1 MINAKGSRLWHL
13 PFIIIPNKLFNFLK
27 QSMKRFYF
35 LFLSTLFFAPSF
47 LFGATEIANSNLI
60 YTWGYGD
67 VMNEIMQAVKGITTE
82 TGYIVNAALAI
93 SLLLFSIK
101 KAMDGQTNPVF
112 EFGKMFILFAVVWQM
127 FLRAP
132 NDNSHRFMIHDEVTS
147 KDYVISQIPIGIGKS
162 FALMTQF
169 ERLILEAMEKHFSTP
184 QSTNFSN
191 AGLGFSL
198 QVMSTLPSVKLSAI
212 DATLQKNI
220 DFYFRNCVSVG
231 ILLNQQG
238 RNLFQNSD
246 NLMQDLFT
254 NIGNGS
260 QLTPLFK
267 NNNNVEEQSVVPCS
281 DAGPQIVEMIQ
292 NDTDEAMKIHAA
304 LLGMVNDMT
313 NYEQK
318 FLGAA
323 QIYNEQAVSARSY
336 LQQSMVMLAS
346 QDAIINTAKS
356 VGLNPASVAANT
368 AYADQQF
375 YASMQAQGHM
385 AQTYLPLA
393 KAYLTAIIIGLS
405 WLVALLSIVFGSYA
419 HIKMFFTLCIWIVLW
434 TPILCIINYL
444 NDYNLMKVAQVITG
458 GKAALSL
465 GDNML
470 IFKEVASRSNFMNYL
485 VMSTPVLAYAIAKAS
500 EQGFITFASGLSQ
513 ALTGASRA
521 AGSFANQQALSTQTS
536 IAAPRGDEVWAMNAG
551 VVSLQGATSIGSS
564 RYSTTSIAGGGTT
577 VADVNTGS
585 KISGDMQG
593 VTAANIAGLS
603 ASDMKSK
610 QASLAGEV
618 SQGISDALKTGQTSQ
633 SVANMAFDHSASH
646 GINTQAQEIFKA
658 SSTMAFDKMAQAGDQ
673 RAQELMSALK
683 AGGSIEGIAGGNVSI
698 TEKDGTSRT
707 FQFTDKEM
715 QQWAKDFGDNVAST
729 YARDDSAR
737 ASLNNAFSTF
747 TGKEFSQVHSAINK
761 YSSVESFASN
771 VNSDSV
777 PKALNNYIRSGDN
790 AAITNAWNSGNIGK
804 AMAMASDD
812 FQRWSVNNPQQLSKY
827 FSAGDFSSPQNTMG
841 SVGMQNYY
849 SPSTASAIHKGN
861 YGTVDSAAVGFGNS
875 YEADK
880 KSMAEGHF
888 NTTGQNTAWG
898 QGNSQGTVQQEV
910 QGQVNNA
917 VNQFNKGAPARTVD
931 DGVKVA
937 EMAADGAK
945 GSFNNTV
952 NALGT
957 VTQTALNNPSQLL
970 DSKFWTGARDA
981 NGNLIQPSN
990 GGNNNSAPPAPKI
1003 PPEFLK

>member
-1 MINAKGSRLWHL
+1 
-13 PFIIIPNKLFNFLK
+13 
-27 QSMKRFYF
+27 
-35 LFLSTLFFAPSF
+35 
-47 LFGATEIANSNLI
+47 
-60 YTWGYGD
+60 
-67 VMNEIMQAVKGITTE
+67 
-82 TGYIVNAALAI
+82 
-93 SLLLFSIK
+93 
-101 KAMDGQTNPVF
+101 MDGQTNPVF
-112 EFGKMFILFAVVWQM
+112 EFGKMFVLFAVVWYI

-132 NDNSHRFMIHDEVTS
+132 NDNNHRFMIHDEVTS

-260 QLTPLFK
+260 QLTPLFE

-281 DAGPQIVEMIQ
+281 DAGPQIVEMIKK
-292 NDTDEAMKIHAA
+292 DTDEAMKIHAA
-304 LLGMVNDMT
+304 LLGMANDMT

-336 LQQSMVMLAS
+336 LQQSMIMLAS

-434 TPILCIINYL
+434 TPILCIINFI
-444 NDYNLMKVAQVITG
+444 NDFNLMNVAQVITG

-470 IFKEVASRSNFMNYL
+470 IFKEVANRSNFMNYL

-500 EQGFITFASGLSQ
+500 EQGFVTFVSGLSQ

-536 IAAPRGDEVWAMNAG
+536 IAAPRGDEVWAVGAGYNTLQSSFGAGGRSFMGTRDMQHGGELVKDNMTGSSAVINANGSIGNASIKGLNAGMTASNLETRAHALSDAIQNSNLSQRALEVASGKGDSLALSENDRSAITNATQHALANAYSKATGVDVSQAYEDVMSGKIGGGIGLNKEIKGVRINIDAGGTLSTSSMESEAWYQNLSKNQQETFNKTFNESLSNEIGKNRDASASFNNLLKTGNVTNSARIKSSMDSYNEAKTLNNSVGYDGGSSIVQGYINENYGG
-551 VVSLQGATSIGSS
+551 VVSKEN
-564 RYSTTSIAGGGTT
+564 
-577 VADVNTGS
+577 VASAVNAVENMAAR
-585 KISGDMQG
+585 GDMQG
-593 VTAANIAGLS
+593 LSHYAGV
-603 ASDMKSK
+603 D
-610 QASLAGEV
+610 
-618 SQGISDALKTGQTSQ
+618 
-633 SVANMAFDHSASH
+633 
-646 GINTQAQEIFKA
+646 
-658 SSTMAFDKMAQAGDQ
+658 
-673 RAQELMSALK
+673 
-683 AGGSIEGIAGGNVSI
+683 
-698 TEKDGTSRT
+698 
-707 FQFTDKEM
+707 
-715 QQWAKDFGDNVAST
+715 
-729 YARDDSAR
+729 
-737 ASLNNAFSTF
+737 
-747 TGKEFSQVHSAINK
+747 
-761 YSSVESFASN
+761 SN
-771 VNSDSV
+771 VNSNGLFGQSKHNYHDPRGV
-777 PKALNNYIRSGDN
+777 MTDHNKAIDDLNSRQKGFMATRN
-790 AAITNAWNSGNIGK
+790 APNDVESEGLAFDVEKAAGAAEKKAGTAIKERN
-804 AMAMASDD
+804 
-812 FQRWSVNNPQQLSKY
+812 
-827 FSAGDFSSPQNTMG
+827 
-841 SVGMQNYY
+841 
-849 SPSTASAIHKGN
+849 
-861 YGTVDSAAVGFGNS
+861 
-875 YEADK
+875 E
-880 KSMAEGHF
+880 
-888 NTTGQNTAWG
+888 
-898 QGNSQGTVQQEV
+898 
-910 QGQVNNA
+910 
-917 VNQFNKGAPARTVD
+917 
-931 DGVKVA
+931 
-937 EMAADGAK
+937 
-945 GSFNNTV
+945 
-952 NALGT
+952 
-957 VTQTALNNPSQLL
+957 
-970 DSKFWTGARDA
+970 
-981 NGNLIQPSN
+981 
-990 GGNNNSAPPAPKI
+990 KI
-1003 PPEFLK
+1003 NDTYK

>member
-1 MINAKGSRLWHL
+1 
-13 PFIIIPNKLFNFLK
+13 
-27 QSMKRFYF
+27 MKRFYF
-35 LFLSTLFFAPSF
+35 LFFSTLFFTPSF
-47 LFGATEIANSNLI
+47 LFGATNIANSNLI

-82 TGYIVNAALAI
+82 TDYIVNAALAI

-112 EFGKMFILFAVVWQM
+112 EFGKMFMLFAVVWYM

-132 NDNSHRFMIHDEVTS
+132 NDNNHRFMIYDEVTS

-169 ERLILEAMEKHFSTP
+169 EKVILEAMEKHFSTP

-260 QLTPLFK
+260 QLTPLFE
-267 NNNNVEEQSVVPCS
+267 NNNNIEKQSVVPCS
-281 DAGPQIVEMIQ
+281 DAGPQIVEMIK

-304 LLGMVNDMT
+304 LLGMANDMA

-336 LQQSMVMLAS
+336 LQQSMIMLAS

-375 YASMQAQGHM
+375 YASMQAQGHL

-434 TPILCIINYL
+434 TPILCIINFI
-444 NDYNLMKVAQVITG
+444 NDFNLMNVAQVITG

-465 GDNML
+465 GDNIL
-470 IFKEVASRSNFMNYL
+470 IFKEVANRSNFMNYL

-500 EQGFITFASGLSQ
+500 EQGFVTFASGLSQ

-536 IAAPRGDEVWAMNAG
+536 IAAPRGDEVWAVGAGYNTLQSSFGVGGRSFMGTRDIQHGGELVKDNMTGSSAVINADGSIGNASIKGLNAGTTASNLETRAHALSDAIQNSNLSQRALEVASGKGDSLALSENDRSAITNATQHALANAYSKATGVDVKQAYEDLMSGKIGGGIGFSKEIKGVRINVDAGGSVSTGSVESEAWYQNLSKNQQETFNKTFNESLSNEIGKNRDASASFNNLLKTGNVTNSASIKSSMDSYNEAKTLNNSVGYDGGSSIVQGYINENYGG
-551 VVSLQGATSIGSS
+551 VVSKEN
-564 RYSTTSIAGGGTT
+564 
-577 VADVNTGS
+577 VASAVNAVENMAAR
-585 KISGDMQG
+585 GDMQG
-593 VTAANIAGLS
+593 LSHYAGV
-603 ASDMKSK
+603 D
-610 QASLAGEV
+610 
-618 SQGISDALKTGQTSQ
+618 
-633 SVANMAFDHSASH
+633 
-646 GINTQAQEIFKA
+646 
-658 SSTMAFDKMAQAGDQ
+658 
-673 RAQELMSALK
+673 
-683 AGGSIEGIAGGNVSI
+683 
-698 TEKDGTSRT
+698 
-707 FQFTDKEM
+707 
-715 QQWAKDFGDNVAST
+715 
-729 YARDDSAR
+729 
-737 ASLNNAFSTF
+737 
-747 TGKEFSQVHSAINK
+747 
-761 YSSVESFASN
+761 SN
-771 VNSDSV
+771 VNSNGLFGQSKHNYHDPRGV
-777 PKALNNYIRSGDN
+777 MTDHNKAIDDLNSRQKGFMATRNAPNDVKSEGLAGGIQKAAN
-790 AAITNAWNSGNIGK
+790 AAEYK
-804 AMAMASDD
+804 A
-812 FQRWSVNNPQQLSKY
+812 
-827 FSAGDFSSPQNTMG
+827 G
-841 SVGMQNYY
+841 
-849 SPSTASAIHKGN
+849 TAIKERN
-861 YGTVDSAAVGFGNS
+861 
-875 YEADK
+875 E
-880 KSMAEGHF
+880 
-888 NTTGQNTAWG
+888 
-898 QGNSQGTVQQEV
+898 
-910 QGQVNNA
+910 
-917 VNQFNKGAPARTVD
+917 
-931 DGVKVA
+931 
-937 EMAADGAK
+937 
-945 GSFNNTV
+945 
-952 NALGT
+952 
-957 VTQTALNNPSQLL
+957 
-970 DSKFWTGARDA
+970 
-981 NGNLIQPSN
+981 
-990 GGNNNSAPPAPKI
+990 KI
-1003 PPEFLK
+1003 NDTYK

>member
-1 MINAKGSRLWHL
+1 
-13 PFIIIPNKLFNFLK
+13 
-27 QSMKRFYF
+27 MKRFYF
-35 LFLSTLFFAPSF
+35 LFFSTLFFAPSF
-47 LFGATEIANSNLI
+47 LFGATNIANSNLI

-82 TGYIVNAALAI
+82 TDYIVKAALAI

-101 KAMDGQTNPVF
+101 KAMDGQTSPVF
-112 EFGKMFILFAVVWQM
+112 EFGKMFMLFAVVWYM
-127 FLRAP
+127 FLKAP
-132 NDNSHRFMIHDEVTS
+132 NDNNHRFMIHDEVTS

-169 ERLILEAMEKHFSTP
+169 EKVILEAMEKHFSTP

-267 NNNNVEEQSVVPCS
+267 NNNNIEEQSVVPCS
-281 DAGPQIVEMIQ
+281 DAGPQIVEMIKK
-292 NDTDEAMKIHAA
+292 DTDEAMKIHAA
-304 LLGMVNDMT
+304 LLGMANDMT
-313 NYEQK
+313 NYEKK

-336 LQQSMVMLAS
+336 LQQSMIMLAS

-434 TPILCIINYL
+434 TPILCIINFI
-444 NDYNLMKVAQVITG
+444 NDFNLMNVAQVITG

-470 IFKEVASRSNFMNYL
+470 IFKEVANRSNFMNYL

-500 EQGFITFASGLSQ
+500 EQGFVTFASGLSQ
-513 ALTGASRA
+513 ALTGASKA

-536 IAAPRGDEVWAMNAG
+536 IAAPRGDEVWAVGAGYNTLQSSFGVGGRSFMGTRDMQHGGELVKDNMTGSSAVINADGSIGNASIKGLNAGMTASNLETRQHALSDAIQNSNLSQRALEVASGKGDSLALSENDRSAITNATQHALANAYSKATGVDVKQAYEDLMSGKIGGGIGFSKEIKGVRINVDAGGSVSTGSVESEAWYQNLSKNQQETFNKTFNESLSNEIGKNRDASASFNNLLKTGNVTNSASIKSSMDSYNEAKTLNNSVGYDGGSSIVQGYINENYGG
-551 VVSLQGATSIGSS
+551 VVSKEN
-564 RYSTTSIAGGGTT
+564 
-577 VADVNTGS
+577 VASAVNAVENMAAR
-585 KISGDMQG
+585 GDMQG
-593 VTAANIAGLS
+593 LSHYAGV
-603 ASDMKSK
+603 D
-610 QASLAGEV
+610 
-618 SQGISDALKTGQTSQ
+618 
-633 SVANMAFDHSASH
+633 
-646 GINTQAQEIFKA
+646 
-658 SSTMAFDKMAQAGDQ
+658 
-673 RAQELMSALK
+673 
-683 AGGSIEGIAGGNVSI
+683 
-698 TEKDGTSRT
+698 
-707 FQFTDKEM
+707 
-715 QQWAKDFGDNVAST
+715 
-729 YARDDSAR
+729 
-737 ASLNNAFSTF
+737 
-747 TGKEFSQVHSAINK
+747 
-761 YSSVESFASN
+761 SN
-771 VNSDSV
+771 VNSNGLFGQSKHNYHDPRGV
-777 PKALNNYIRSGDN
+777 MTDHNKAIDDLNSRQKGFMATRNAPNDVKSEGLAGGIQKAAN
-790 AAITNAWNSGNIGK
+790 AAEYK
-804 AMAMASDD
+804 A
-812 FQRWSVNNPQQLSKY
+812 
-827 FSAGDFSSPQNTMG
+827 G
-841 SVGMQNYY
+841 
-849 SPSTASAIHKGN
+849 TAIKERN
-861 YGTVDSAAVGFGNS
+861 
-875 YEADK
+875 E
-880 KSMAEGHF
+880 
-888 NTTGQNTAWG
+888 
-898 QGNSQGTVQQEV
+898 
-910 QGQVNNA
+910 
-917 VNQFNKGAPARTVD
+917 
-931 DGVKVA
+931 
-937 EMAADGAK
+937 
-945 GSFNNTV
+945 
-952 NALGT
+952 
-957 VTQTALNNPSQLL
+957 
-970 DSKFWTGARDA
+970 
-981 NGNLIQPSN
+981 
-990 GGNNNSAPPAPKI
+990 KI
-1003 PPEFLK
+1003 NDTYK

>member
-1 MINAKGSRLWHL
+1 
-13 PFIIIPNKLFNFLK
+13 
-27 QSMKRFYF
+27 MKRFYF
-35 LFLSTLFFAPSF
+35 LFFSTLFFAPSF
-47 LFGATEIANSNLI
+47 LFGATNIANSNLI

-82 TGYIVNAALAI
+82 TDYIVNAALAI

-112 EFGKMFILFAVVWQM
+112 EFGKMFMLFAVVWYM

-132 NDNSHRFMIHDEVTS
+132 NDNNHRFMIHDEVTS

-169 ERLILEAMEKHFSTP
+169 EKVILEAMEKHFSTP

-246 NLMQDLFT
+246 NLIQDLFT

-260 QLTPLFK
+260 QLTPLFE
-267 NNNNVEEQSVVPCS
+267 NNNNIEKQSVVPCS
-281 DAGPQIVEMIQ
+281 DAGPQIVEMIK

-304 LLGMVNDMT
+304 LLGMANDMA

-336 LQQSMVMLAS
+336 LQQSMIMLAS

-375 YASMQAQGHM
+375 YASMQAQGHL

-434 TPILCIINYL
+434 TPILCIINFI
-444 NDYNLMKVAQVITG
+444 NDFNLMNVAQVITG

-465 GDNML
+465 GDNIL
-470 IFKEVASRSNFMNYL
+470 IFKEVANRSNFMNYL

-500 EQGFITFASGLSQ
+500 EQGFVTFASGLSQ

-536 IAAPRGDEVWAMNAG
+536 IAAPRGDEVWAVGAGYNTLQSSFGVGGRSFMGTRDIQHGGELVKDNMTGSSAVINADGSIGNASIKGLNAGTTASNLETRAHALSDAIQNSNLSQRALEVASGKGDSLALSENDRSAITNATQHALANAYSKATGVDVKQAYEDLMSGKIGGGIGFSKEIKGVRINVDAGGSVSTGSVESEAWYQNLSKNQQETFNKTFNESLSNEIGKNRDASASFNNLLKTGNVTNSASIKSSMDSYNEAKTLNNSVGYDGGSSIVQGYINENYGG
-551 VVSLQGATSIGSS
+551 VVSKEN
-564 RYSTTSIAGGGTT
+564 
-577 VADVNTGS
+577 VASAVNAVENMAAR
-585 KISGDMQG
+585 GDMQG
-593 VTAANIAGLS
+593 LSHYAGV
-603 ASDMKSK
+603 D
-610 QASLAGEV
+610 
-618 SQGISDALKTGQTSQ
+618 
-633 SVANMAFDHSASH
+633 
-646 GINTQAQEIFKA
+646 
-658 SSTMAFDKMAQAGDQ
+658 
-673 RAQELMSALK
+673 
-683 AGGSIEGIAGGNVSI
+683 
-698 TEKDGTSRT
+698 
-707 FQFTDKEM
+707 
-715 QQWAKDFGDNVAST
+715 
-729 YARDDSAR
+729 
-737 ASLNNAFSTF
+737 
-747 TGKEFSQVHSAINK
+747 
-761 YSSVESFASN
+761 SN
-771 VNSDSV
+771 VNSNGLFGQSKHNYHDPRGV
-777 PKALNNYIRSGDN
+777 MTDHNKAIDDLNSRQKGFMATRNAPNDVKSEGLAGGIQKAAN
-790 AAITNAWNSGNIGK
+790 AAEYK
-804 AMAMASDD
+804 A
-812 FQRWSVNNPQQLSKY
+812 
-827 FSAGDFSSPQNTMG
+827 G
-841 SVGMQNYY
+841 
-849 SPSTASAIHKGN
+849 TAIKERN
-861 YGTVDSAAVGFGNS
+861 
-875 YEADK
+875 E
-880 KSMAEGHF
+880 
-888 NTTGQNTAWG
+888 
-898 QGNSQGTVQQEV
+898 
-910 QGQVNNA
+910 
-917 VNQFNKGAPARTVD
+917 
-931 DGVKVA
+931 
-937 EMAADGAK
+937 
-945 GSFNNTV
+945 
-952 NALGT
+952 
-957 VTQTALNNPSQLL
+957 
-970 DSKFWTGARDA
+970 
-981 NGNLIQPSN
+981 
-990 GGNNNSAPPAPKI
+990 KI
-1003 PPEFLK
+1003 NDTYK

>member
-1 MINAKGSRLWHL
+1 
-13 PFIIIPNKLFNFLK
+13 
-27 QSMKRFYF
+27 MKRFYL
-35 LFLSTLFFAPSF
+35 LFFSTLFFAPSF

-82 TGYIVNAALAI
+82 TSYIVNAALAI

-169 ERLILEAMEKHFSTP
+169 EKVILEAMEKHFSTP

-304 LLGMVNDMT
+304 LLGMANDMT

-434 TPILCIINYL
+434 TPILCIINFI
-444 NDYNLMKVAQVITG
+444 NDFNLMNVAQVITG

-536 IAAPRGDEVWAMNAG
+536 IAAPRGDEVWAVGAGYNTLQSSFGAGGRSFMGTRDMQHGGELVKDNMTGSSAVINANGSIGNASIKGLNAG
-551 VVSLQGATSIGSS
+551 MTASNLETRAHALSDAIQNSNLSQRALEVASGKGDSLALSENDRNTITKASQHALADAYSKVTGVDVKQAYEDVMSGKIGGGIGLNKEIKGV
-564 RYSTTSIAGGGTT
+564 RINVDAGGTLSTSSVESEGWYQNLSKNQQETFNKT
-577 VADVNTGS
+577 FNESISNEIGKNRDASASFNNLLKTGNVTNSASIKSSMDSYNEAKTLNNSVGYDGGASIVQGYINENYGGVVNKENVASAVNAVENMAAR
-585 KISGDMQG
+585 GDMQG
-593 VTAANIAGLS
+593 LSHYAG
-603 ASDMKSK
+603 
-610 QASLAGEV
+610 V
-618 SQGISDALKTGQTSQ
+618 
-633 SVANMAFDHSASH
+633 N
-646 GINTQAQEIFKA
+646 
-658 SSTMAFDKMAQAGDQ
+658 
-673 RAQELMSALK
+673 
-683 AGGSIEGIAGGNVSI
+683 
-698 TEKDGTSRT
+698 
-707 FQFTDKEM
+707 
-715 QQWAKDFGDNVAST
+715 
-729 YARDDSAR
+729 
-737 ASLNNAFSTF
+737 
-747 TGKEFSQVHSAINK
+747 
-761 YSSVESFASN
+761 SN
-771 VNSDSV
+771 VNSNGLHEQT
-777 PKALNNYIRSGDN
+777 KH
-790 AAITNAWNSGNIGK
+790 
-804 AMAMASDD
+804 
-812 FQRWSVNNPQQLSKY
+812 
-827 FSAGDFSSPQNTMG
+827 
-841 SVGMQNYY
+841 NYY
-849 SPSTASAIHKGN
+849 DPKGTMTDHNKAIDDLN
-861 YGTVDSAAVGFGNS
+861 SRYQGFLKTRN
-875 YEADK
+875 
-880 KSMAEGHF
+880 
-888 NTTGQNTAWG
+888 
-898 QGNSQGTVQQEV
+898 
-910 QGQVNNA
+910 
-917 VNQFNKGAPARTVD
+917 APA
-931 DGVKVA
+931 KVESEGLAFDVEKAAGAA
-937 EMAADGAK
+937 EKKA
-945 GSFNNTV
+945 
-952 NALGT
+952 GT
-957 VTQTALNNPSQLL
+957 AIKERNE
-970 DSKFWTGARDA
+970 
-981 NGNLIQPSN
+981 
-990 GGNNNSAPPAPKI
+990 KI
-1003 PPEFLK
+1003 NDTYK

>member
-1 MINAKGSRLWHL
+1 
-13 PFIIIPNKLFNFLK
+13 
-27 QSMKRFYF
+27 
-35 LFLSTLFFAPSF
+35 
-47 LFGATEIANSNLI
+47 
-60 YTWGYGD
+60 
-67 VMNEIMQAVKGITTE
+67 
-82 TGYIVNAALAI
+82 
-93 SLLLFSIK
+93 
-101 KAMDGQTNPVF
+101 MDGQTNPVF
-112 EFGKMFILFAVVWQM
+112 EFGKMFVLFAVVWYI

-132 NDNSHRFMIHDEVTS
+132 NDNNHRFMIHDEVTS

-260 QLTPLFK
+260 QLTPLFE

-281 DAGPQIVEMIQ
+281 DAGPQIVEMIKK
-292 NDTDEAMKIHAA
+292 DTDEAMKIHAA
-304 LLGMVNDMT
+304 LLGMANDMT

-336 LQQSMVMLAS
+336 LQQSMIMLAS

-434 TPILCIINYL
+434 TPILCIINFI
-444 NDYNLMKVAQVITG
+444 NDFNLMNVAQVITG

-470 IFKEVASRSNFMNYL
+470 IFKEVANRSNFMNYL

-500 EQGFITFASGLSQ
+500 EQGFVTFVSGLSQ

-536 IAAPRGDEVWAMNAG
+536 IAAPRGDEVWAVGAGYNTLQSSFGAGGRSFMGTRDMQHGGELVKDNMTGSSAVINANGSIGNASIKGLNAGMTASNLETRAHALSDAIQNSNLSQRALEVASGKGDSLALSENDRSAITNATQHALANAYSKATGVDVSQAYEDVMSGKIGGGIGLNKEIKGVRINIDAGGTLSTSSMESEAWYQNLSKNQQETFNKTFNESLSNEIGKNRDASASFNNLLKTGNVTNSARIKSSMDSYNEAKTLNNSVGYDGGSSIVQGYINENYGG
-551 VVSLQGATSIGSS
+551 VVSKEN
-564 RYSTTSIAGGGTT
+564 
-577 VADVNTGS
+577 VASAVNAVENMAAR
-585 KISGDMQG
+585 GDMQG
-593 VTAANIAGLS
+593 LSHYAGV
-603 ASDMKSK
+603 D
-610 QASLAGEV
+610 
-618 SQGISDALKTGQTSQ
+618 
-633 SVANMAFDHSASH
+633 
-646 GINTQAQEIFKA
+646 
-658 SSTMAFDKMAQAGDQ
+658 
-673 RAQELMSALK
+673 
-683 AGGSIEGIAGGNVSI
+683 
-698 TEKDGTSRT
+698 
-707 FQFTDKEM
+707 
-715 QQWAKDFGDNVAST
+715 
-729 YARDDSAR
+729 
-737 ASLNNAFSTF
+737 
-747 TGKEFSQVHSAINK
+747 
-761 YSSVESFASN
+761 SN
-771 VNSDSV
+771 VNSNGLFGQSKHNYHDPRGV
-777 PKALNNYIRSGDN
+777 MTDHNKAIDDLNSRYQGFLKTRNAPTKVESEGLAGGIQKAAN
-790 AAITNAWNSGNIGK
+790 AAEYK
-804 AMAMASDD
+804 A
-812 FQRWSVNNPQQLSKY
+812 
-827 FSAGDFSSPQNTMG
+827 G
-841 SVGMQNYY
+841 
-849 SPSTASAIHKGN
+849 TAIKERN
-861 YGTVDSAAVGFGNS
+861 
-875 YEADK
+875 E
-880 KSMAEGHF
+880 
-888 NTTGQNTAWG
+888 
-898 QGNSQGTVQQEV
+898 
-910 QGQVNNA
+910 
-917 VNQFNKGAPARTVD
+917 
-931 DGVKVA
+931 
-937 EMAADGAK
+937 
-945 GSFNNTV
+945 
-952 NALGT
+952 
-957 VTQTALNNPSQLL
+957 
-970 DSKFWTGARDA
+970 
-981 NGNLIQPSN
+981 
-990 GGNNNSAPPAPKI
+990 KI
-1003 PPEFLK
+1003 NDTYK

>member
-1 MINAKGSRLWHL
+1 
-13 PFIIIPNKLFNFLK
+13 
-27 QSMKRFYF
+27 MKRFYF
-35 LFLSTLFFAPSF
+35 LFFSTLFFAPSF
-47 LFGATEIANSNLI
+47 LFGATNIANGNLI

-82 TGYIVNAALAI
+82 TDYIVNAALAI

-112 EFGKMFILFAVVWQM
+112 EFGKMFMLFAVVWYM

-132 NDNSHRFMIHDEVTS
+132 NDNNHRFMIHDEVTS

-169 ERLILEAMEKHFSTP
+169 EKVILEAMEKHFTTP

-246 NLMQDLFT
+246 NLIQDLFT

-260 QLTPLFK
+260 QLTPLFE
-267 NNNNVEEQSVVPCS
+267 NNNNIEKQSVVPCS
-281 DAGPQIVEMIQ
+281 DAGPQIVEMIK

-304 LLGMVNDMT
+304 LLGMANDMA

-336 LQQSMVMLAS
+336 LQQSMIMLAS

-434 TPILCIINYL
+434 TPILCIINFL
-444 NDYNLMKVAQVITG
+444 NDFNLMKVAQVITG

-465 GDNML
+465 GDNIL

-500 EQGFITFASGLSQ
+500 EQGFVTFASGLSQ

-536 IAAPRGDEVWAMNAG
+536 IAAPRGDEVWAVGAGYNTLQSSFGVGGRSFMGTRDIQHGGELVKDNMTGSSAVINADGSIGNASIKGLNAG
-551 VVSLQGATSIGSS
+551 VTASNLETRAHALSDAIQNSNLSQRALEVASGKGDSLALSENDRSAITNATQHALANAYSKATGVDVQQAYEDVVSGKIGAGIGIASGELGTASKENEAWYQRLNKDQKETFDKTFNESISNEIGKN
-564 RYSTTSIAGGGTT
+564 RDA
-577 VADVNTGS
+577 
-585 KISGDMQG
+585 
-593 VTAANIAGLS
+593 S
-603 ASDMKSK
+603 ASFNN
-610 QASLAGEV
+610 L
-618 SQGISDALKTGQTSQ
+618 LKTGNVT
-633 SVANMAFDHSASH
+633 NSASIKSSMDSYNEAKTLNNSV
-646 GINTQAQEIFKA
+646 GYDGGASIVQGYINENY
-658 SSTMAFDKMAQAGDQ
+658 
-673 RAQELMSALK
+673 
-683 AGGSIEGIAGGNVSI
+683 GGVVS
-698 TEKDGTSRT
+698 
-707 FQFTDKEM
+707 KE
-715 QQWAKDFGDNVAST
+715 NVASAVNAVENMAARGDLQGLSH
-729 YARDDSAR
+729 YAGVD
-737 ASLNNAFSTF
+737 
-747 TGKEFSQVHSAINK
+747 
-761 YSSVESFASN
+761 SN
-771 VNSDSV
+771 VNSNGLFGQSKHNYHDPRGV
-777 PKALNNYIRSGDN
+777 MTDHNKAIDDLNSRQKGFMATRNAPNDVKSEGLAGGIQRAVN
-790 AAITNAWNSGNIGK
+790 AAEFKTGTATEERNNKIDYASVQKDIKDGK
-804 AMAMASDD
+804 ADI
-812 FQRWSVNNPQQLSKY
+812 SK
-827 FSAGDFSSPQNTMG
+827 
-841 SVGMQNYY
+841 
-849 SPSTASAIHKGN
+849 AI
-861 YGTVDSAAVGFGNS
+861 DFGN
-875 YEADK
+875 
-880 KSMAEGHF
+880 
-888 NTTGQNTAWG
+888 QNR
-898 QGNSQGTVQQEV
+898 N
-910 QGQVNNA
+910 
-917 VNQFNKGAPARTVD
+917 
-931 DGVKVA
+931 
-937 EMAADGAK
+937 M
-945 GSFNNTV
+945 
-952 NALGT
+952 
-957 VTQTALNNPSQLL
+957 
-970 DSKFWTGARDA
+970 
-981 NGNLIQPSN
+981 
-990 GGNNNSAPPAPKI
+990 
-1003 PPEFLK
+1003 

>member
-1 MINAKGSRLWHL
+1 
-13 PFIIIPNKLFNFLK
+13 
-27 QSMKRFYF
+27 MKRFYF
-35 LFLSTLFFAPSF
+35 LFFSTLFFTPSF
-47 LFGATEIANSNLI
+47 LFGATNIANSNLI

-82 TGYIVNAALAI
+82 TDYIVNAALAI

-112 EFGKMFILFAVVWQM
+112 EFGKMFMLFAVVWYM

-132 NDNSHRFMIHDEVTS
+132 NDNNHRFMIHDEVTS

-169 ERLILEAMEKHFSTP
+169 EKVILEAMEKHFTTP

-246 NLMQDLFT
+246 NLIQDLFT

-260 QLTPLFK
+260 QLTPLFE
-267 NNNNVEEQSVVPCS
+267 NNNNIEKQSVVPCS
-281 DAGPQIVEMIQ
+281 DAGPQIVEMIK

-304 LLGMVNDMT
+304 LLGMANDMA

-336 LQQSMVMLAS
+336 LQQSMIMLAS

-434 TPILCIINYL
+434 TPILCIINFI
-444 NDYNLMKVAQVITG
+444 NDFNLMNVAQVITG

-500 EQGFITFASGLSQ
+500 EQGFVTFASGLSQ

-536 IAAPRGDEVWAMNAG
+536 IAAPRGDEVWAVGAGYNTLQSSFGAGGRSFMGTRDIQHGGELVKDNMTGSSAVINADGSIGNASIKGLNAGTTASNLETRAHALSDAIQNSNLSQRALEVASGKGDSLALSENDRSAIANATQHALANAYSKATGVDVKQAYEDLMSGKIGGGIGFSKEIKGVRINVDAGGSVSTGSVESEAWYQNLSKNQQETFNKTFNESLSNEIGKNRDASASFNNLLKTGNVTNSASIKSSMDSYNEAKTLNNSVGYDGGSSIVQGYINENYGG
-551 VVSLQGATSIGSS
+551 VVSKEN
-564 RYSTTSIAGGGTT
+564 
-577 VADVNTGS
+577 VASAVNAVENMAAR
-585 KISGDMQG
+585 GDMQG
-593 VTAANIAGLS
+593 LSHYAGV
-603 ASDMKSK
+603 D
-610 QASLAGEV
+610 
-618 SQGISDALKTGQTSQ
+618 
-633 SVANMAFDHSASH
+633 
-646 GINTQAQEIFKA
+646 
-658 SSTMAFDKMAQAGDQ
+658 
-673 RAQELMSALK
+673 
-683 AGGSIEGIAGGNVSI
+683 
-698 TEKDGTSRT
+698 
-707 FQFTDKEM
+707 
-715 QQWAKDFGDNVAST
+715 
-729 YARDDSAR
+729 
-737 ASLNNAFSTF
+737 
-747 TGKEFSQVHSAINK
+747 
-761 YSSVESFASN
+761 SN
-771 VNSDSV
+771 VNSNGLFGQSKHNYHDPRGV
-777 PKALNNYIRSGDN
+777 MTDHNKAIDDLNSRQKGFMATRNAPNDVKSEGLAGGIQKAAN
-790 AAITNAWNSGNIGK
+790 AAEYK
-804 AMAMASDD
+804 A
-812 FQRWSVNNPQQLSKY
+812 
-827 FSAGDFSSPQNTMG
+827 G
-841 SVGMQNYY
+841 
-849 SPSTASAIHKGN
+849 TAIKERN
-861 YGTVDSAAVGFGNS
+861 
-875 YEADK
+875 E
-880 KSMAEGHF
+880 
-888 NTTGQNTAWG
+888 
-898 QGNSQGTVQQEV
+898 
-910 QGQVNNA
+910 
-917 VNQFNKGAPARTVD
+917 
-931 DGVKVA
+931 
-937 EMAADGAK
+937 
-945 GSFNNTV
+945 
-952 NALGT
+952 
-957 VTQTALNNPSQLL
+957 
-970 DSKFWTGARDA
+970 
-981 NGNLIQPSN
+981 
-990 GGNNNSAPPAPKI
+990 KI
-1003 PPEFLK
+1003 NDTYK

>member
-1 MINAKGSRLWHL
+1 
-13 PFIIIPNKLFNFLK
+13 
-27 QSMKRFYF
+27 
-35 LFLSTLFFAPSF
+35 
-47 LFGATEIANSNLI
+47 
-60 YTWGYGD
+60 
-67 VMNEIMQAVKGITTE
+67 MNEIMQAVKGITTE
-82 TGYIVNAALAI
+82 TDYIVNAALAI

-112 EFGKMFILFAVVWQM
+112 EFGKMFMLFAVVWYM

-132 NDNSHRFMIHDEVTS
+132 NDNNHRFMIHDEVTS

-169 ERLILEAMEKHFSTP
+169 EKVILEAMEKHFSTP

-246 NLMQDLFT
+246 NLIQDLFT

-260 QLTPLFK
+260 QLTPLFE
-267 NNNNVEEQSVVPCS
+267 NNNNIEKQSVVPCS
-281 DAGPQIVEMIQ
+281 DAGPQIVEMIK

-304 LLGMVNDMT
+304 LLGMANDMA

-336 LQQSMVMLAS
+336 LQQSMIMLAS

-375 YASMQAQGHM
+375 YASMQAQGHL

-444 NDYNLMKVAQVITG
+444 NDFNLMNVAQVITG

-465 GDNML
+465 GDNIL
-470 IFKEVASRSNFMNYL
+470 IFKEVANRSNFMNYL

-500 EQGFITFASGLSQ
+500 EQGFVTFASGLSQ

-536 IAAPRGDEVWAMNAG
+536 IAAPRGDEVWAVGAGYNTLQSSFGVGGRSFMGTRDIQHGGELVKDNMTGSSAVINADGSIGNASIKGLNAGTTASNLETRAHALSDAIQNSNLSQRALEVASGKGDSLALSENDRSAIANATQHALANAYSKATGVDVKQAYEDLMSGKIGGGIGFSKEIKGVRINVDAGGSVSTGSVESEAWYQNLSKNQQETFNKTFNESLSNEIGKNRDASASFNNLLKTGNVTNSASIKSSMDSYNEAKTLNNSVGYDGGSSIVQGYINENYGG
-551 VVSLQGATSIGSS
+551 VVSKEN
-564 RYSTTSIAGGGTT
+564 
-577 VADVNTGS
+577 VASAVNAVENMAAR
-585 KISGDMQG
+585 GDMQG
-593 VTAANIAGLS
+593 LSHYAGV
-603 ASDMKSK
+603 D
-610 QASLAGEV
+610 
-618 SQGISDALKTGQTSQ
+618 
-633 SVANMAFDHSASH
+633 
-646 GINTQAQEIFKA
+646 
-658 SSTMAFDKMAQAGDQ
+658 
-673 RAQELMSALK
+673 
-683 AGGSIEGIAGGNVSI
+683 
-698 TEKDGTSRT
+698 
-707 FQFTDKEM
+707 
-715 QQWAKDFGDNVAST
+715 
-729 YARDDSAR
+729 
-737 ASLNNAFSTF
+737 
-747 TGKEFSQVHSAINK
+747 
-761 YSSVESFASN
+761 SN
-771 VNSDSV
+771 VNSNGLFGQSKHNYHDPRGV
-777 PKALNNYIRSGDN
+777 MTDHNKAIDDLNSRQKGFMATRNAPNDVKSEGLAGGIQKAAN
-790 AAITNAWNSGNIGK
+790 AAEYK
-804 AMAMASDD
+804 A
-812 FQRWSVNNPQQLSKY
+812 
-827 FSAGDFSSPQNTMG
+827 G
-841 SVGMQNYY
+841 
-849 SPSTASAIHKGN
+849 TAIKERN
-861 YGTVDSAAVGFGNS
+861 
-875 YEADK
+875 E
-880 KSMAEGHF
+880 
-888 NTTGQNTAWG
+888 
-898 QGNSQGTVQQEV
+898 
-910 QGQVNNA
+910 
-917 VNQFNKGAPARTVD
+917 
-931 DGVKVA
+931 
-937 EMAADGAK
+937 
-945 GSFNNTV
+945 
-952 NALGT
+952 
-957 VTQTALNNPSQLL
+957 
-970 DSKFWTGARDA
+970 
-981 NGNLIQPSN
+981 
-990 GGNNNSAPPAPKI
+990 KI
-1003 PPEFLK
+1003 NDTYK

>member
-1 MINAKGSRLWHL
+1 
-13 PFIIIPNKLFNFLK
+13 
-27 QSMKRFYF
+27 
-35 LFLSTLFFAPSF
+35 
-47 LFGATEIANSNLI
+47 
-60 YTWGYGD
+60 
-67 VMNEIMQAVKGITTE
+67 MNEIMQAVKGITTE
-82 TGYIVNAALAI
+82 TDYIVNAALAI

-112 EFGKMFILFAVVWQM
+112 EFGKMFMLFAVVWYM

-132 NDNSHRFMIHDEVTS
+132 NDNNHRFMIHDEVTS

-169 ERLILEAMEKHFSTP
+169 EKVILEAMEKHFSTP

-246 NLMQDLFT
+246 NLIQDLFT

-260 QLTPLFK
+260 QLTPLFE
-267 NNNNVEEQSVVPCS
+267 NNNNIEKQSVVPCS
-281 DAGPQIVEMIQ
+281 DAGPQIVEMIK

-304 LLGMVNDMT
+304 LLGMANDMA

-336 LQQSMVMLAS
+336 LQQSMIMLAS

-375 YASMQAQGHM
+375 YASMQAQGHL

-444 NDYNLMKVAQVITG
+444 NDFNLMNVAQVITG

-465 GDNML
+465 GDNIL
-470 IFKEVASRSNFMNYL
+470 IFKEVANRSNFMNYL

-500 EQGFITFASGLSQ
+500 EQGFVTFASGLSQ

-536 IAAPRGDEVWAMNAG
+536 IAAPRGDEVWAVGAGYNTLQSSFGVGGRSFMGTRDIQHGGELVKDNMTGSSAVINADGSIGNASIKGLNAGTTASNLETRAHALSDAIQNSNLSQRALEVASGKGDSLALSENDRSAIANATQHALANAYSKATGVDVKQAYEDLMSGKIGGGIGFSKEIKGVRINVDAGGSVSTGSVESEAWYQNLSKNQQETFNKTFNESLSNEIGKNRDASASFNNLLKTGNVTNSASIKSSMDSYNEAKTLNNSVGYDGGSSIVQGYINENYGG
-551 VVSLQGATSIGSS
+551 VVSKEN
-564 RYSTTSIAGGGTT
+564 
-577 VADVNTGS
+577 VASAVNAVENMAAR
-585 KISGDMQG
+585 GDMQG
-593 VTAANIAGLS
+593 LSHYAG
-603 ASDMKSK
+603 
-610 QASLAGEV
+610 V
-618 SQGISDALKTGQTSQ
+618 
-633 SVANMAFDHSASH
+633 N
-646 GINTQAQEIFKA
+646 
-658 SSTMAFDKMAQAGDQ
+658 
-673 RAQELMSALK
+673 
-683 AGGSIEGIAGGNVSI
+683 
-698 TEKDGTSRT
+698 
-707 FQFTDKEM
+707 
-715 QQWAKDFGDNVAST
+715 
-729 YARDDSAR
+729 
-737 ASLNNAFSTF
+737 
-747 TGKEFSQVHSAINK
+747 
-761 YSSVESFASN
+761 SN
-771 VNSDSV
+771 VNSNGLFGQSKHNYHDPRGV
-777 PKALNNYIRSGDN
+777 MTDHNKAIDDLNSRQKGFMATRNAPNDVKSEGLAGGIQKAAN
-790 AAITNAWNSGNIGK
+790 AAEYK
-804 AMAMASDD
+804 A
-812 FQRWSVNNPQQLSKY
+812 
-827 FSAGDFSSPQNTMG
+827 G
-841 SVGMQNYY
+841 
-849 SPSTASAIHKGN
+849 TAIKERN
-861 YGTVDSAAVGFGNS
+861 
-875 YEADK
+875 E
-880 KSMAEGHF
+880 
-888 NTTGQNTAWG
+888 
-898 QGNSQGTVQQEV
+898 
-910 QGQVNNA
+910 
-917 VNQFNKGAPARTVD
+917 
-931 DGVKVA
+931 
-937 EMAADGAK
+937 
-945 GSFNNTV
+945 
-952 NALGT
+952 
-957 VTQTALNNPSQLL
+957 
-970 DSKFWTGARDA
+970 
-981 NGNLIQPSN
+981 
-990 GGNNNSAPPAPKI
+990 KI
-1003 PPEFLK
+1003 NDTYK

>member
-1 MINAKGSRLWHL
+1 
-13 PFIIIPNKLFNFLK
+13 
-27 QSMKRFYF
+27 MKRFYF
-35 LFLSTLFFAPSF
+35 LFFSTLFFTPSF
-47 LFGATEIANSNLI
+47 LFGATNIANSNLI

-82 TGYIVNAALAI
+82 TDYIVNAALAI

-112 EFGKMFILFAVVWQM
+112 EFGKMFMLFAVVWYM

-132 NDNSHRFMIHDEVTS
+132 NDNNHRFMIHDEVTS

-169 ERLILEAMEKHFSTP
+169 EKVILEAMEKHFTTP

-246 NLMQDLFT
+246 NLIQDLFT

-260 QLTPLFK
+260 QLTPLFE
-267 NNNNVEEQSVVPCS
+267 NNNNIEKQSVVPCS
-281 DAGPQIVEMIQ
+281 DAGPQIVEMIK

-304 LLGMVNDMT
+304 LLGMANDMA

-336 LQQSMVMLAS
+336 LQQSMIMLAS

-434 TPILCIINYL
+434 TPILCIINFI
-444 NDYNLMKVAQVITG
+444 NDFNLMKVAQVITG

-465 GDNML
+465 GDNIL

-500 EQGFITFASGLSQ
+500 EQGFVTFASGLSQ

-536 IAAPRGDEVWAMNAG
+536 IAAPRGDEVWAVGAGYNTLQSSFGVGGRSFMGTRDIQHGGELVKDNMTGSSAVINADGSIGNASIKGLNAGTTASNLETRQHALSDAIQNSNLSQRALEVASGKGDSLALSENDRSAITNATQHALANAYSKATGVDVKQAYEDLMSGKIGGGIGFSKEIKGVRINVDAGGSVSTGSVESEAWYQNLSKNQQETFNKTFNESLSNEIGKNRDASASFNNLLKTGNVTNSASIKSSMDSYNEAKTLNNSVGYDGGSSIVQGYINENYGG
-551 VVSLQGATSIGSS
+551 VVSKEN
-564 RYSTTSIAGGGTT
+564 
-577 VADVNTGS
+577 VASAVNAVENMAAR
-585 KISGDMQG
+585 GDMQG
-593 VTAANIAGLS
+593 LSHYAGV
-603 ASDMKSK
+603 D
-610 QASLAGEV
+610 
-618 SQGISDALKTGQTSQ
+618 
-633 SVANMAFDHSASH
+633 
-646 GINTQAQEIFKA
+646 
-658 SSTMAFDKMAQAGDQ
+658 
-673 RAQELMSALK
+673 
-683 AGGSIEGIAGGNVSI
+683 
-698 TEKDGTSRT
+698 
-707 FQFTDKEM
+707 
-715 QQWAKDFGDNVAST
+715 
-729 YARDDSAR
+729 
-737 ASLNNAFSTF
+737 
-747 TGKEFSQVHSAINK
+747 
-761 YSSVESFASN
+761 SN
-771 VNSDSV
+771 VNSNGLFGQSKHNYHDPRGV
-777 PKALNNYIRSGDN
+777 MTDHNKAIDDLNSRQKGFMATRNAPNDVKSEGLAGGIQKAAN
-790 AAITNAWNSGNIGK
+790 AAEYK
-804 AMAMASDD
+804 A
-812 FQRWSVNNPQQLSKY
+812 
-827 FSAGDFSSPQNTMG
+827 G
-841 SVGMQNYY
+841 
-849 SPSTASAIHKGN
+849 TAIKERN
-861 YGTVDSAAVGFGNS
+861 
-875 YEADK
+875 E
-880 KSMAEGHF
+880 
-888 NTTGQNTAWG
+888 
-898 QGNSQGTVQQEV
+898 
-910 QGQVNNA
+910 
-917 VNQFNKGAPARTVD
+917 
-931 DGVKVA
+931 
-937 EMAADGAK
+937 
-945 GSFNNTV
+945 
-952 NALGT
+952 
-957 VTQTALNNPSQLL
+957 
-970 DSKFWTGARDA
+970 
-981 NGNLIQPSN
+981 
-990 GGNNNSAPPAPKI
+990 KI
-1003 PPEFLK
+1003 NDTYK

>member
-82 TGYIVNAALAI
+82 TSYIVNAALAI

-169 ERLILEAMEKHFSTP
+169 EKVILEAMEKHFSTP

-304 LLGMVNDMT
+304 LLGMANDMA

-434 TPILCIINYL
+434 TPILCIINFI
-444 NDYNLMKVAQVITG
+444 NDFNLMNVAQVITG

-536 IAAPRGDEVWAMNAG
+536 IAAPRGDEVWAVGAGYNTLQSSFGAGGRSFMGTRDMQHGGELVKDNMTGSSAVINANGSIGNASIKGLNAG
-551 VVSLQGATSIGSS
+551 MTASNLETRAHALSDAIQNSNLSQRALEVASGKGDSLALSENDRSAIANATQHALANAYSKATGVDVKQAYEDVMSGKIGGGIGLNKEIKGVRINVDAGGTLSTSSVESEGWYQNLSKDQKETFNKTFNESISNEIGKNRDASASFNNLLKTGNVTNSASIKSSMDSYNEAKTLNNSVGYDGGSS
-564 RYSTTSIAGGGTT
+564 IVQGYINENYGGVVNKEN
-577 VADVNTGS
+577 VASAVNAVENMAAR
-585 KISGDMQG
+585 GDMQG
-593 VTAANIAGLS
+593 LSHYAG
-603 ASDMKSK
+603 
-610 QASLAGEV
+610 V
-618 SQGISDALKTGQTSQ
+618 
-633 SVANMAFDHSASH
+633 N
-646 GINTQAQEIFKA
+646 
-658 SSTMAFDKMAQAGDQ
+658 
-673 RAQELMSALK
+673 
-683 AGGSIEGIAGGNVSI
+683 
-698 TEKDGTSRT
+698 
-707 FQFTDKEM
+707 
-715 QQWAKDFGDNVAST
+715 
-729 YARDDSAR
+729 
-737 ASLNNAFSTF
+737 
-747 TGKEFSQVHSAINK
+747 
-761 YSSVESFASN
+761 SN
-771 VNSDSV
+771 VNSNGLHEQT
-777 PKALNNYIRSGDN
+777 KH
-790 AAITNAWNSGNIGK
+790 
-804 AMAMASDD
+804 
-812 FQRWSVNNPQQLSKY
+812 
-827 FSAGDFSSPQNTMG
+827 
-841 SVGMQNYY
+841 NYY
-849 SPSTASAIHKGN
+849 DPKGTMTDHNKAIDDLN
-861 YGTVDSAAVGFGNS
+861 SRYQGFLKTRN
-875 YEADK
+875 
-880 KSMAEGHF
+880 
-888 NTTGQNTAWG
+888 
-898 QGNSQGTVQQEV
+898 
-910 QGQVNNA
+910 
-917 VNQFNKGAPARTVD
+917 APA
-931 DGVKVA
+931 KVESEGLAFDVEKAAGAA
-937 EMAADGAK
+937 EKKA
-945 GSFNNTV
+945 
-952 NALGT
+952 GT
-957 VTQTALNNPSQLL
+957 AIKERNE
-970 DSKFWTGARDA
+970 
-981 NGNLIQPSN
+981 
-990 GGNNNSAPPAPKI
+990 KI
-1003 PPEFLK
+1003 NDTYK

>member
-1 MINAKGSRLWHL
+1 
-13 PFIIIPNKLFNFLK
+13 
-27 QSMKRFYF
+27 MKRFYF
-35 LFLSTLFFAPSF
+35 LFFSTLFFAPSF
-47 LFGATEIANSNLI
+47 LFGATNIANSNLI

-82 TGYIVNAALAI
+82 TDYIVNAALAI

-112 EFGKMFILFAVVWQM
+112 EFGKMFMLFAVVWYM

-132 NDNSHRFMIHDEVTS
+132 NDNNHRFMIHDEVTS

-169 ERLILEAMEKHFSTP
+169 EKVILEAMEKHFTTP

-198 QVMSTLPSVKLSAI
+198 QVMSTLPNVKLSAI

-246 NLMQDLFT
+246 NLIQDLFT

-260 QLTPLFK
+260 QLTPLFE
-267 NNNNVEEQSVVPCS
+267 NNNNIEKQSVVPCS
-281 DAGPQIVEMIQ
+281 DAGPQIVEMIK

-304 LLGMVNDMT
+304 LLGMANDMA

-336 LQQSMVMLAS
+336 LQQSMIMLAS

-434 TPILCIINYL
+434 TPILCIINFI
-444 NDYNLMKVAQVITG
+444 NDFNLMKVAQVITG

-465 GDNML
+465 GDNIL
-470 IFKEVASRSNFMNYL
+470 IFKEVANRSNFMNYL

-500 EQGFITFASGLSQ
+500 EQGFVTFASGLSQ

-536 IAAPRGDEVWAMNAG
+536 IAAPRGDEVWAVGAGYNTLQSSFGAGGRSFMGTRDMQHGGELVKDNMTGSSAVINADGSIGNASIKGLNAG
-551 VVSLQGATSIGSS
+551 VTASNLETRAHALSDAIQNSNLSQRALEVASGKGDSLALSENDRSAITNATQHALANAYSKATGVDVQQAYEDVVSGKIGAGIGIASGELGTASKENEVWYQILNKDQKETFDKTFNESISNEIGKNRDASASFNNLLKTGNVTNSASIKSSMDSYNEAKILNNSVGYDGGASIVQGYINEN
-564 RYSTTSIAGGGTT
+564 YGGVVSKEN
-577 VADVNTGS
+577 VASAVNAVENMAAR
-585 KISGDMQG
+585 GDMQG
-593 VTAANIAGLS
+593 LSHYAGV
-603 ASDMKSK
+603 D
-610 QASLAGEV
+610 
-618 SQGISDALKTGQTSQ
+618 
-633 SVANMAFDHSASH
+633 
-646 GINTQAQEIFKA
+646 
-658 SSTMAFDKMAQAGDQ
+658 
-673 RAQELMSALK
+673 
-683 AGGSIEGIAGGNVSI
+683 
-698 TEKDGTSRT
+698 
-707 FQFTDKEM
+707 
-715 QQWAKDFGDNVAST
+715 
-729 YARDDSAR
+729 
-737 ASLNNAFSTF
+737 
-747 TGKEFSQVHSAINK
+747 
-761 YSSVESFASN
+761 SN
-771 VNSDSV
+771 VNSNGLFGQSKHNYHDPRGV
-777 PKALNNYIRSGDN
+777 MTDHNKAIDDLNSRQKGFMATRNAPNDVKSEGLAGGIQRAVN
-790 AAITNAWNSGNIGK
+790 AAEFKTGTATEERNNKIDYASVQKDIKDGK
-804 AMAMASDD
+804 ADI
-812 FQRWSVNNPQQLSKY
+812 SK
-827 FSAGDFSSPQNTMG
+827 
-841 SVGMQNYY
+841 
-849 SPSTASAIHKGN
+849 AI
-861 YGTVDSAAVGFGNS
+861 DFGN
-875 YEADK
+875 
-880 KSMAEGHF
+880 
-888 NTTGQNTAWG
+888 QNR
-898 QGNSQGTVQQEV
+898 N
-910 QGQVNNA
+910 
-917 VNQFNKGAPARTVD
+917 
-931 DGVKVA
+931 
-937 EMAADGAK
+937 M
-945 GSFNNTV
+945 
-952 NALGT
+952 
-957 VTQTALNNPSQLL
+957 
-970 DSKFWTGARDA
+970 
-981 NGNLIQPSN
+981 
-990 GGNNNSAPPAPKI
+990 
-1003 PPEFLK
+1003 

>member
-1 MINAKGSRLWHL
+1 
-13 PFIIIPNKLFNFLK
+13 
-27 QSMKRFYF
+27 
-35 LFLSTLFFAPSF
+35 
-47 LFGATEIANSNLI
+47 
-60 YTWGYGD
+60 
-67 VMNEIMQAVKGITTE
+67 MNEIMQAVKGITTE

-112 EFGKMFILFAVVWQM
+112 ELGKMFVLFAVVWYI

-132 NDNSHRFMIHDEVTS
+132 NDNNHRFMIHDGVTS

-169 ERLILEAMEKHFSTP
+169 EKVILEAMEKHFSTP

-246 NLMQDLFT
+246 NLIQDLFT

-260 QLTPLFK
+260 QLTPLFE
-267 NNNNVEEQSVVPCS
+267 NNNNIEKQSVVPCS
-281 DAGPQIVEMIQ
+281 DAGPQIVEMIK

-304 LLGMVNDMT
+304 LLGMANDMA

-336 LQQSMVMLAS
+336 LQQSMIMLAS

-375 YASMQAQGHM
+375 YASMQAQGHL

-434 TPILCIINYL
+434 TPILCIINFI
-444 NDYNLMKVAQVITG
+444 NDFNLMNVAQVITG

-465 GDNML
+465 GDNIL
-470 IFKEVASRSNFMNYL
+470 IFKEVANRSNFMNYL

-500 EQGFITFASGLSQ
+500 EQGFVTFASGLSQ

-536 IAAPRGDEVWAMNAG
+536 IAAPRGDEVWAVDAGYNTLQSSFGVGGRSFMGTRDMQHGGELVKDNMTGSSAVINANGSIGNASIKGLNAG
-551 VVSLQGATSIGSS
+551 MTASNLETRQHALSDAIQNSNLSQRALEVASGKGDSLALSENDRNTITKASQHALANAYSKATGVDVSQESEDWYQKLSKDQKETFQKSFNESISNEIGKNRDASASFNNLLKTGNVTNSASIKSSMDSYNEAKTLNNSVGYDGGSS
-564 RYSTTSIAGGGTT
+564 IVQGYINENYGGVVNKEN
-577 VADVNTGS
+577 VASAVNAVENMAAR
-585 KISGDMQG
+585 GDMQG
-593 VTAANIAGLS
+593 LSHYAG
-603 ASDMKSK
+603 
-610 QASLAGEV
+610 V
-618 SQGISDALKTGQTSQ
+618 
-633 SVANMAFDHSASH
+633 N
-646 GINTQAQEIFKA
+646 
-658 SSTMAFDKMAQAGDQ
+658 
-673 RAQELMSALK
+673 
-683 AGGSIEGIAGGNVSI
+683 
-698 TEKDGTSRT
+698 
-707 FQFTDKEM
+707 
-715 QQWAKDFGDNVAST
+715 
-729 YARDDSAR
+729 
-737 ASLNNAFSTF
+737 
-747 TGKEFSQVHSAINK
+747 
-761 YSSVESFASN
+761 SN
-771 VNSDSV
+771 VNSNGLHD
-777 PKALNNYIRSGDN
+777 
-790 AAITNAWNSGNIGK
+790 
-804 AMAMASDD
+804 
-812 FQRWSVNNPQQLSKY
+812 QSKH
-827 FSAGDFSSPQNTMG
+827 
-841 SVGMQNYY
+841 NYY
-849 SPSTASAIHKGN
+849 DPKGVMTDHNKAIDDLN
-861 YGTVDSAAVGFGNS
+861 SRYQGFLKTRNAPTKIES
-875 YEADK
+875 
-880 KSMAEGHF
+880 EGIAF
-888 NTTGQNTAWG
+888 
-898 QGNSQGTVQQEV
+898 EV
-910 QGQVNNA
+910 QEA
-917 VNQFNKGAPARTVD
+917 AGATEKKA
-931 DGVKVA
+931 
-937 EMAADGAK
+937 
-945 GSFNNTV
+945 
-952 NALGT
+952 GT
-957 VTQTALNNPSQLL
+957 AIKERNE
-970 DSKFWTGARDA
+970 
-981 NGNLIQPSN
+981 
-990 GGNNNSAPPAPKI
+990 KI
-1003 PPEFLK
+1003 NDTYK

>member
-1 MINAKGSRLWHL
+1 
-13 PFIIIPNKLFNFLK
+13 
-27 QSMKRFYF
+27 MKRFYF

-82 TGYIVNAALAI
+82 TSYIVNAALAI

-304 LLGMVNDMT
+304 LLGMVDDMT

-336 LQQSMVMLAS
+336 LQQSMIMLAS

-536 IAAPRGDEVWAMNAG
+536 IAAPRGDEVWAVGAGYNTLQSSFGVGGRSFMGTRDMQHGGELVKDNMTGSSAVINANGSIGNASIKGLNAG
-551 VVSLQGATSIGSS
+551 MTASNLETRAHALSDAIQNSNLSQRALEVASGKGDSLALSENDRSAIANATQHALANAYSKATGVDVSQAYKDIMEGKIGGGIGFSKEIKGVRINVDAGGSASTNSIETEDWYQKLSKDQKETFNKTFNESISNEIGKNRDASASFNNLLKTGNVTNSASIKSSMDSYNEAKTLNNSVGYDGGSS
-564 RYSTTSIAGGGTT
+564 IVQGYINENYGGVVNKEN
-577 VADVNTGS
+577 VASAVNAVENMAAR
-585 KISGDMQG
+585 GDMQG
-593 VTAANIAGLS
+593 LSHYAG
-603 ASDMKSK
+603 
-610 QASLAGEV
+610 V
-618 SQGISDALKTGQTSQ
+618 
-633 SVANMAFDHSASH
+633 N
-646 GINTQAQEIFKA
+646 
-658 SSTMAFDKMAQAGDQ
+658 
-673 RAQELMSALK
+673 
-683 AGGSIEGIAGGNVSI
+683 
-698 TEKDGTSRT
+698 
-707 FQFTDKEM
+707 
-715 QQWAKDFGDNVAST
+715 
-729 YARDDSAR
+729 
-737 ASLNNAFSTF
+737 
-747 TGKEFSQVHSAINK
+747 
-761 YSSVESFASN
+761 SN
-771 VNSDSV
+771 VNSNGLHEQT
-777 PKALNNYIRSGDN
+777 KH
-790 AAITNAWNSGNIGK
+790 
-804 AMAMASDD
+804 
-812 FQRWSVNNPQQLSKY
+812 
-827 FSAGDFSSPQNTMG
+827 
-841 SVGMQNYY
+841 NYY
-849 SPSTASAIHKGN
+849 DPRGVMTDHNKAIDDLN
-861 YGTVDSAAVGFGNS
+861 SRYQGFLKTRN
-875 YEADK
+875 
-880 KSMAEGHF
+880 
-888 NTTGQNTAWG
+888 
-898 QGNSQGTVQQEV
+898 
-910 QGQVNNA
+910 
-917 VNQFNKGAPARTVD
+917 APA
-931 DGVKVA
+931 KVESEGLAFDVEKAAGAA
-937 EMAADGAK
+937 EKKA
-945 GSFNNTV
+945 
-952 NALGT
+952 GT
-957 VTQTALNNPSQLL
+957 AIKERNE
-970 DSKFWTGARDA
+970 
-981 NGNLIQPSN
+981 
-990 GGNNNSAPPAPKI
+990 KI
-1003 PPEFLK
+1003 NDTYK

>member
-1 MINAKGSRLWHL
+1 
-13 PFIIIPNKLFNFLK
+13 
-27 QSMKRFYF
+27 MKRFYF
-35 LFLSTLFFAPSF
+35 LFFSTLFFAPSF
-47 LFGATEIANSNLI
+47 LFGATNIANSNLI

-82 TGYIVNAALAI
+82 TDYIVKAALAI

-101 KAMDGQTNPVF
+101 KAMDGQTSPVF
-112 EFGKMFILFAVVWQM
+112 EFGKMFMLFAVVWYM
-127 FLRAP
+127 FLKAP
-132 NDNSHRFMIHDEVTS
+132 NDNNHRFMIHDEVTS

-169 ERLILEAMEKHFSTP
+169 EKVILEAMEKHFSTP

-281 DAGPQIVEMIQ
+281 DAGPQIVEMIKK
-292 NDTDEAMKIHAA
+292 DTDEAMKIHAA
-304 LLGMVNDMT
+304 LLGMANDMA

-336 LQQSMVMLAS
+336 LQQSMIMLAS

-434 TPILCIINYL
+434 TPILCIINFI
-444 NDYNLMKVAQVITG
+444 NDFNLMNVAQVITG

-470 IFKEVASRSNFMNYL
+470 IFKEVANRSNFMNYL

-500 EQGFITFASGLSQ
+500 EQGFVTFASGLSQ

-536 IAAPRGDEVWAMNAG
+536 IAAPRGDEVWAVGAGYNTLQSSFGVGGRSFMGTRDMQHGGELVKDNMTGSSAVINADGSIGNASIKGLNAGMTASNLETRQHALSDAIQNSNLSQRALEVASGKGDSLALSENDRSAITNATQHALANAYSKATGVDVKQAYEDLMSGKIGGGIGFSKEIKGVRINVDAGGSVSTGSVESEAWYQNLSKNQQETFNKTFNESLSNEIGKNRDASASFNNLLKTGNVTNSASIKSSMDSYNEAKTLNNSVGYDGGSSIVQGYINENYGG
-551 VVSLQGATSIGSS
+551 VVSKEN
-564 RYSTTSIAGGGTT
+564 
-577 VADVNTGS
+577 VASAVNAVENMAAR
-585 KISGDMQG
+585 GDMQG
-593 VTAANIAGLS
+593 LSHYAGV
-603 ASDMKSK
+603 D
-610 QASLAGEV
+610 
-618 SQGISDALKTGQTSQ
+618 
-633 SVANMAFDHSASH
+633 
-646 GINTQAQEIFKA
+646 
-658 SSTMAFDKMAQAGDQ
+658 
-673 RAQELMSALK
+673 
-683 AGGSIEGIAGGNVSI
+683 
-698 TEKDGTSRT
+698 
-707 FQFTDKEM
+707 
-715 QQWAKDFGDNVAST
+715 
-729 YARDDSAR
+729 
-737 ASLNNAFSTF
+737 
-747 TGKEFSQVHSAINK
+747 
-761 YSSVESFASN
+761 SN
-771 VNSDSV
+771 VNSNGLFGQSKHNYHDPRGV
-777 PKALNNYIRSGDN
+777 MTDHNKAIDDLNSRQKGFMATRNAPNDVKSEGLAGGIQKAAN
-790 AAITNAWNSGNIGK
+790 AAEYK
-804 AMAMASDD
+804 A
-812 FQRWSVNNPQQLSKY
+812 
-827 FSAGDFSSPQNTMG
+827 G
-841 SVGMQNYY
+841 
-849 SPSTASAIHKGN
+849 TAIKERN
-861 YGTVDSAAVGFGNS
+861 
-875 YEADK
+875 E
-880 KSMAEGHF
+880 
-888 NTTGQNTAWG
+888 
-898 QGNSQGTVQQEV
+898 
-910 QGQVNNA
+910 
-917 VNQFNKGAPARTVD
+917 
-931 DGVKVA
+931 
-937 EMAADGAK
+937 
-945 GSFNNTV
+945 
-952 NALGT
+952 
-957 VTQTALNNPSQLL
+957 
-970 DSKFWTGARDA
+970 
-981 NGNLIQPSN
+981 
-990 GGNNNSAPPAPKI
+990 KI
-1003 PPEFLK
+1003 NDTYK